1 MISFKSDPP
10 QPLTGVTRLEVHS
23 SDTRLVRYAV
33 SNVEVHL
40 QDDGK
45 TLKIFF
51 TEGDPQE
58 ASEMQADLWTGAI
71 SDASA

>member
-1 MISFKSDPP
+1 MTSSK
-10 QPLTGVTRLEVHS
+10 QLAGVTRLEVHS
-23 SDTRLVRYAV
+23 SDTKLVRYAV

-40 QDDGK
+40 QDGGR